1 MQYVPIMTPNPMVAP
16 NRAKKSSLV
25 RYYDDDNVRYDD
37 DDVRD
42 DDEDVR
48 DDDDRNDDDDYD
60 NDYVRDDDN
69 VNYDHDKDKD
79 DKVMIIIM
87 LIWRIMMLY
96 FKRSYIITI
105 ILVRARSHRIPI
117 SLKYEFAY
125 DITCKDDDD

>member
-48 DDDDRNDDDDYD
+48 DDDARNDGDDYD
-60 NDYVRDDDN
+60 NDYVEM
-69 VNYDHDKDKD
+69 
-79 DKVMIIIM
+79 MIMSIM
-87 LIWRIMMLY
+87 IMIKIKMI
-96 FKRSYIITI
+96 KWW
-105 ILVRARSHRIPI
+105 
-117 SLKYEFAY
+117 
-125 DITCKDDDD
+125 

>member
-42 DDEDVR
+42 
-48 DDDDRNDDDDYD
+48 NDDDYH

-69 VNYDHDKDKD
+69 GNY
-79 DKVMIIIM
+79 VMIKIKMI
-87 LIWRIMMLY
+87 
-96 FKRSYIITI
+96 K
-105 ILVRARSHRIPI
+105 
-117 SLKYEFAY
+117 
-125 DITCKDDDD
+125 

>member
-42 DDEDVR
+42 
-48 DDDDRNDDDDYD
+48 NDDDYH

-69 VNYDHDKDKD
+69 GNY
-79 DKVMIIIM
+79 VMIKIKMIK
-87 LIWRIMMLY
+87 WW
-96 FKRSYIITI
+96 
-105 ILVRARSHRIPI
+105 
-117 SLKYEFAY
+117 
-125 DITCKDDDD
+125 